1 MSLDGLSS
9 KIVVMHVIIMLFS
22 PHINLYLDNFKNFRS
37 YTVLKIY
44 PYIAH
49 IYATLMDNDNINEY
63 LKYKECC
70 IKKDKK
76 CSITLS
82 ILRYYSRDIKGNH
95 WLFWRSWFAINIV
108 QALKRWFKLIG
119 SHCIHGF
126 TIYFVP
132 RFIDP

>member
-1 MSLDGLSS
+1 ML
-9 KIVVMHVIIMLFS
+9 VIIMLFC

-49 IYATLMDNDNINEY
+49 IYATLMDKDDINEY
-63 LKYKECC
+63 LKYRVLY
-70 IKKDKK
+70 KKK
-76 CSITLS
+76 TLS